1 MALRNENNYSASK
14 TFLEI
19 KEVSED
25 DIFFSETG
33 SKKLIKMM
41 KVNISAKT
49 REGAPLPDQEL
60 SRRKSIN
67 DLC

>member
-1 MALRNENNYSASK
+1 
-14 TFLEI
+14 
-19 KEVSED
+19 
-25 DIFFSETG
+25 
-33 SKKLIKMM
+33 M

-60 SRRKSIN
+60 NRRKSIN